1 MRALMLHAER
11 ERAEAVRVLKYFP
24 RRLKAAQ
31 TTGSFPRQS
40 QHRPSPWAELLQPR
54 SLEATGC
61 ARAHAEL
68 SHSVVSGPLATEAL
82 EETVVPRRPAQTI
95 GSPFSHLFTPLFTPF
110 YTFLQFF
117 TPFLHLFT
125 PLQTAPTCPQDAARH
140 KAQAERAAAER
151 AVQRAAA
158 EREACRENIHRRP
171 TLLASLECRV
181 SELVNSDV
189 CPRPMTGGRRRTGR
203 VAG

>member
-1 MRALMLHAER
+1 VLEHTQSYHTPSSPALWRQKRSRKLWCR
-11 ERAEAVRVLKYFP
+11 GG
-24 RRLKAAQ
+24 RL
-31 TTGSFPRQS
+31 
-40 QHRPSPWAELLQPR
+40 RPS
-54 SLEATGC
+54 
-61 ARAHAEL
+61 AR
-68 SHSVVSGPLATEAL
+68 
-82 EETVVPRRPAQTI
+82 
-95 GSPFSHLFTPLFTPF
+95 PFHTFLHLFTPF
-110 YTFLQFF
+110 YTFLQYIF

-181 SELVNSDV
+181 SELVNSDA
-189 CPRPMTGGRRRTGR
+189 CPRPTTGGRRRTGR